1 MKNYKTLLRLVSLI
15 VLTVLQ
21 ACQEKQSENQPNI
34 LLIMADDMGYSDLG
48 CYGSEI
54 QTPNLDAL
62 AKEGLRFTHFYNAAR
77 CCPSRASLLTGV
89 YPHQAGM
96 GAMIRRN
103 VKDNPRPGS
112 YQGYLSENTVTI
124 AEVLKEAGYYCSISG
139 KWHVGEEHPSWP
151 MDRGFDDYY
160 GLISGASNYF
170 DITRTKSKGAHRLF
184 AKGNEEY
191 RPPKEGFYITDA
203 ITQHALQTLEKTKNE
218 KKPVFMY
225 VAYTAPHWPLHAL
238 PEDIAKYKGRYSDG
252 WDILRDERYTRM
264 QKMGLIDS
272 SMDLSPRD
280 PKIPTWE
287 NAENKELMALK
298 MAVYA
303 AQIDRLDQGIGKII
317 QKLKESGKFENTL
330 IMFLSD
336 NGGCAETGVYGTN
349 FWKNDIEPGSV
360 DSYQSYGRGWA
371 NVSNTPFRYYK
382 QWVHE
387 GGISTPFIVHWP
399 IKIQEQG
406 EIVTD
411 QGFITDIMATII
423 DVSGATYPQTYKGN
437 IIVPLQG
444 KSLVPVFEG
453 GKRENHKYLFWEHMG
468 NMAVMKGNWKLV
480 SQRKEGEGKWAL
492 YNLENDRAELFDL
505 SQKEPE
511 IAKELLI
518 AYKGWANKMELNKKV
533 VNEFILE

>member
-1 MKNYKTLLRLVSLI
+1 
-15 VLTVLQ
+15 
-21 ACQEKQSENQPNI
+21 
-34 LLIMADDMGYSDLG
+34 MGYSDLG

-62 AKEGLRFTHFYNAAR
+62 ANEGLRFTHFYNAAR

-96 GAMIRRN
+96 GSMIRRN
-103 VKDNPRPGS
+103 VKDDPRPGS
-112 YQGYLSENTVTI
+112 YQGYLNHNTVTI
-124 AEVLKEAGYYCSISG
+124 AEVLKEVGYYCSMSG
-139 KWHVGEEHPSWP
+139 KWHIGEEHPYWP

-170 DITRTKSKGAHRLF
+170 DITRTKSKGAHRHF
-184 AKGNEEY
+184 AKGNQEY
-191 RPPKEGFYITDA
+191 LPPKEGFYMTDA
-203 ITQHALQTLEKTKNE
+203 ITQHAIQTLEKVKN
-218 KKPVFMY
+218 KKEAMFMY

-238 PEDIAKYKGRYSDG
+238 PEDIAKYKERYNVG
-252 WDILRDERYTRM
+252 WDKLRIERYTRM
-264 QKMGLIDS
+264 QKMGLIDN

-280 PKIPTWE
+280 PKIPSWE
-287 NAENKELMALK
+287 DAENKELMALK

-303 AQIDRLDQGIGKII
+303 AQIDRMDQGIGKII
-317 QKLKESGKFENTL
+317 QKLKESGKYENTL

-336 NGGCAETGVYGTN
+336 NGGCAETGIYGTN
-349 FWKNDIEPGSV
+349 FWENDIKPGSV

-399 IKIQEQG
+399 NKIRGQG
-406 EIVTD
+406 KIITD
-411 QGFITDIMATII
+411 QGFITDIMASII

-437 IIVPLQG
+437 TIVPLQG
-444 KSLVPVFEG
+444 KSLTPVFEG
-453 GKRENHKYLFWEHMG
+453 KKREDHNYIFWEHMG
-468 NMAVMKGNWKLV
+468 NMAVLKGNWKLV
-480 SQRKEGEGKWAL
+480 SQRKEGNGKWAL
-492 YNLENDRAELFDL
+492 YNLKNDRAELFDL

-511 IAKELLI
+511 IAKELLTT
-518 AYKGWANKMELNKKV
+518 YKGWANKMELNKEVKD
-533 VNEFILE
+533 EFILE

>member
-1 MKNYKTLLRLVSLI
+1 MKNSKFLPGLLSLI
-15 VLTVLQ
+15 LMILLN
-21 ACQEKQSENQPNI
+21 ACGEKQSNKQPNI
-34 LLIMADDMGYSDLG
+34 ILIMADDMGYSDLG

-62 AKEGLRFTHFYNAAR
+62 AIEGLRFTHFYNAAR

-103 VKDNPRPGS
+103 VKDDPRPGS
-112 YQGYLSENTVTI
+112 YQGYLSYNTVTI
-124 AEVLKEAGYYCSISG
+124 AEVLKEAGYYCSMSG
-139 KWHVGEEHPSWP
+139 KWHVGEEHPNWP
-151 MDRGFDDYY
+151 MDRGFDNYY

-170 DITRTKSKGAHRLF
+170 DITRTKSEGVHRLF

-203 ITQHALQTLEKTKNE
+203 ITQHAIQTLEKTKNE

-238 PEDIAKYKGRYSDG
+238 PEDIVKYKERYNVG
-252 WDILRDERYTRM
+252 WDKLRNERYARM

-280 PKIPTWE
+280 PKIPSWE
-287 NAENKELMALK
+287 DAENKELMALK

-317 QKLKESGKFENTL
+317 QKLKENGKYENTL

-349 FWKNDIEPGSV
+349 FWKNDIEPGTV
-360 DSYQSYGRGWA
+360 DAYQSYGRGWA

-387 GGISTPFIVHWP
+387 GGISTPFIVNWP
-399 IKIQEQG
+399 KVIKEKGGIL
-406 EIVTD
+406 TD
-411 QGFITDIMATII
+411 QGFITDIMATIL
-423 DVSGATYPQTYKGN
+423 DVSGATYPQSYKGN
-437 IIVPLQG
+437 NIIPLQG
-444 KSLVPVFEG
+444 ISLAPVLKG
-453 GKRENHKYLFWEHMG
+453 KKREGHNYLFWEHMG
-468 NMAVMKGNWKLV
+468 NMAVMKENWKLV
-480 SQRKEGEGKWAL
+480 SQRKEGDGEWAL

-505 SQKEPE
+505 SQEKPE
-511 IAKELLI
+511 IAKELLT
-518 AYKGWANKMELNKKV
+518 AYKDWAIKMQLNKEVKD
-533 VNEFILE
+533 EFILE